1 MVRDLLNILT
11 FTLIIEIMLNFE
23 KKGNGKET
31 LVLLHGFMENLH
43 IWNDMEPH
51 LSENFS
57 LLKIDLPGHGQSEII
72 AEVQTMELM
81 AEEVKKVLDHE
92 NLTKVH
98 LLGHS
103 MGGYISLGF
112 AEKYPEYLK
121 SLTLFFSTFFPD
133 DAEKKEQR
141 VKSYRI
147 IKDAFPHYARAGVPN
162 LFNPNERDIL
172 EGKIETALEI
182 ALSTN
187 NLGALASVKGMVE
200 RTDKKS
206 VLENLDAKILIIA
219 GKHDNA
225 VKTEMLIKNLPD
237 KTNIKS
243 YVLDCGHNG
252 HWEKP
257 SICAE
262 IINTELLHN
271 LPKHLVF

>member
-1 MVRDLLNILT
+1 
-11 FTLIIEIMLNFE
+11 MLNFE
-23 KKGNGKET
+23 RKGNGKET
-31 LVLLHGFMENLH
+31 LVLLHGFMENLS
-43 IWNDMEPH
+43 IWSDMEPH
-51 LSENFS
+51 LSDNFS

-92 NLTKVH
+92 NITKIH

-103 MGGYISLGF
+103 MGGYVSLAF
-112 AEKYPEYLK
+112 AEKHPEYLK
-121 SLTLFFSTFFPD
+121 SLTLFFSTYFPD

-141 VKSYRI
+141 IKSYRI
-147 IKDAFPHYARAGVPN
+147 IKDAFAHYARAGVPN
-162 LFNPNERDIL
+162 LFNPNEKDIL
-172 EGKIETALEI
+172 EGKIETALEV

-200 RTDKKS
+200 RTDKKHIM
-206 VLENLDAKILIIA
+206 ENLEAKILVLA

-225 VKTEMLIKNLPD
+225 VKTETMIKHLPD
-237 KTNIKS
+237 RTNIKS
-243 YVLDCGHNG
+243 YILDCGHNG

-257 SICAE
+257 KICAE

-271 LPKHLVF
+271 MPKHLVF

>member
-1 MVRDLLNILT
+1 
-11 FTLIIEIMLNFE
+11 MLNFE
-23 KKGNGKET
+23 KKGTGKET
-31 LVLLHGFMENLH
+31 LVLLHGFMENLS
-43 IWNDMEPH
+43 IWSDMEPH

-57 LLKIDLPGHGQSEII
+57 LLKIDLPGHGQSDII
-72 AEVQTMELM
+72 AEVQTMDLI
-81 AEEVKKVLDHE
+81 AEEVKKVLDDQKLE
-92 NLTKVH
+92 KVH

-121 SLTLFFSTFFPD
+121 SLTLFFSTYFPD
-133 DAEKKEQR
+133 DAEKKAQR
-141 VKSYRI
+141 IKSYRI
-147 IKDAFPHYARAGVPN
+147 IKDAFAHYVRAGVPN

-172 EGKIETALEI
+172 EGKIETALEV

-200 RTDKKS
+200 RTDKKHI
-206 VLENLDAKILIIA
+206 LENLDAKILVIA

-225 VKTEMLIKNLPD
+225 VKTELLIKNLPD

-243 YVLDCGHNG
+243 YILDCGHNG

-271 LPKHLVF
+271 MPKHLVF

>member
-1 MVRDLLNILT
+1 
-11 FTLIIEIMLNFE
+11 MLNYQI
-23 KKGNGKET
+23 KGNGKET
-31 LVLLHGFMENLH
+31 LVLLHGFMENLS
-43 IWNDMEPH
+43 IWSDMEPH

-57 LLKIDLPGHGQSEII
+57 LLKIDLPGHGQSDII

-81 AEEVKKVLDHE
+81 AEEVKKVLDHQ
-92 NLTKVH
+92 NLQKVH

-121 SLTLFFSTFFPD
+121 SLTLFFSSYLAD
-133 DAEKKEQR
+133 DTEKKEQR
-141 VKSYRI
+141 IKSYRI
-147 IKDAFPHYARAGVPN
+147 IKDAFPHYVRAGIPN

-172 EGKIETALEI
+172 EGKIETALEV

-187 NLGALASVKGMVE
+187 NMGALASVKGMVE
-200 RTDKKS
+200 RTDKKH
-206 VLENLDAKILIIA
+206 VLENLDVKILVLA

-225 VKTEMLIKNLPD
+225 VKTETMIKHLPD
-237 KTNIKS
+237 CTNIKS
-243 YVLDCGHNG
+243 YILDCGHNG

-262 IINTELLHN
+262 IINMELLHN

>member
-1 MVRDLLNILT
+1 
-11 FTLIIEIMLNFE
+11 MLNFE
-23 KKGNGKET
+23 RKGNGKET
-31 LVLLHGFMENLH
+31 LVLLHGFMENLS
-43 IWNDMEPH
+43 IWDDMEPH
-51 LSENFS
+51 LSEKFS
-57 LLKIDLPGHGQSEII
+57 LLKIDLPGHGQSEIL

-81 AEEVKKVLDHE
+81 AEEVKKVLDDQ
-92 NLTKVH
+92 NLKKVH

-112 AEKYPEYLK
+112 AEKHPEYLK
-121 SLTLFFSTFFPD
+121 SLTLFFSSYLPD

-141 VKSYRI
+141 IKSYRI
-147 IKDAFPHYARAGVPN
+147 IKDAFAHYVRAGVPN
-162 LFNPNERDIL
+162 LFNPNERDVL
-172 EGKIETALEI
+172 EGKIETALEV

-200 RTDKKS
+200 RTDKKH
-206 VLENLDAKILIIA
+206 VLENLDAKILVLA

-225 VKTEMLIKNLPD
+225 VKTELMIKNLPD

-262 IINTELLHN
+262 IINTELLHHM
-271 LPKHLVF
+271 PKHLVF

>member
-1 MVRDLLNILT
+1 
-11 FTLIIEIMLNFE
+11 MLNFE
-23 KKGNGKET
+23 RKGNGKEN
-31 LVLLHGFMENLH
+31 LVLLHGFMENLS
-43 IWNDMEPH
+43 IWSDMEPY
-51 LSENFS
+51 LSEHFS
-57 LLKIDLPGHGQSEII
+57 LLKIDLPGHGQSEIV
-72 AEVQTMELM
+72 AEVQTMEMM
-81 AEEVKKVLDHE
+81 AEEIKKVLDDQ
-92 NLTKVH
+92 NLDKVH

-112 AEKYPEYLK
+112 AEKYPESLK
-121 SLTLFFSTFFPD
+121 SLTLFFSTYLPD

-141 VKSYRI
+141 IKSYRI

-172 EGKIETALEI
+172 EGKIETALEV

-200 RTDKKS
+200 RTDKKHI
-206 VLENLDAKILIIA
+206 LENLEAKILVLA

-225 VKTEMLIKNLPD
+225 VKTEALIKGLPD
-237 KTNIKS
+237 RTNIKS
-243 YVLDCGHNG
+243 YILDCGHNG

-257 SICAE
+257 AVCAA

>member
-1 MVRDLLNILT
+1 
-11 FTLIIEIMLNFE
+11 MLNFE
-23 KKGNGKET
+23 RKGNGKET
-31 LVLLHGFMENLH
+31 LVLLHGFMENIS
-43 IWNDMEPH
+43 IWHEMELH
-51 LSENFS
+51 LSEHFS
-57 LLKIDLPGHGQSEII
+57 LLKIDLPGHGQSEMV
-72 AEVQTMELM
+72 AEVQTMEIM
-81 AEEVKKVLDHE
+81 AEEVKKVLDKLD
-92 NLTKVH
+92 LTKVH

-103 MGGYISLGF
+103 MGGYTSLAF
-112 AEKYPEYLK
+112 AEKYPEFLI
-121 SLTLFFSTFFPD
+121 SLTLFFSTYFPD

-141 VKSYRI
+141 IKSYRI

-200 RTDKKS
+200 RTDKKH
-206 VLENLDAKILIIA
+206 VLESLDAKILVIA

-225 VKTEMLIKNLPD
+225 VKTEIMIKNLPD
-237 KTNIKS
+237 RTNIKS

-262 IINTELLHN
+262 IINTELLHH
-271 LPKHLVF
+271 LPKHLIL

>member
-1 MVRDLLNILT
+1 
-11 FTLIIEIMLNFE
+11 MLHFE

-31 LVLLHGFMENLH
+31 LVLLHGFMENSS
-43 IWNDMEPH
+43 IWSDMEPH
-51 LSENFS
+51 LSENFT

-72 AEVQTMELM
+72 AEVQTMELV
-81 AEEVKKVLDHE
+81 AEEVKKVLDSQ
-92 NLTKVH
+92 NLKKIH

-121 SLTLFFSTFFPD
+121 SLTLFFSTYFPD
-133 DAEKKEQR
+133 DAEKKAQR
-141 VKSYRI
+141 IKSYRI
-147 IKDAFPHYARAGVPN
+147 IQDAFAHYARAGVPN
-162 LFNPNERDIL
+162 LFNPNEKDIL
-172 EGKIETALEI
+172 EGKIEIALQT

-200 RTDKKS
+200 RTDKKH
-206 VLENLDAKILIIA
+206 VLENLEAKILIIA

-225 VKTEMLIKNLPD
+225 VKTELLIKNLPD
-237 KTNIKS
+237 RTNIKS

-257 SICAE
+257 GICAA

-271 LPKHLVF
+271 LPKHLVL